1 MTKTDEKYVQ
11 ILKLVLQEQKVWE
24 RNDLLNAFRK
34 KLKAKK

>member
-34 KLKAKK
+34 KLKEKK